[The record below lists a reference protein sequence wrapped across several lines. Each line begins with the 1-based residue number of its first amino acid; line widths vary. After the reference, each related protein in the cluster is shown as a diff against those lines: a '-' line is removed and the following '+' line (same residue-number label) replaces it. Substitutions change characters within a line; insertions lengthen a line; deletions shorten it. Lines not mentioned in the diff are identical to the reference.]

1 MLRVALILVLAL
13 LTWVYWPVTGA
24 DFVIDDYVFIATGR
38 MVENPLAAFWQSHF
52 YEPYYFRPL
61 GVISWW
67 VTTRLFSPD
76 YQAHSIVNLVIHA
89 LSVCLLAA
97 LLRDLGAKKWA
108 TLAAAA
114 LFALA
119 PFSLTATFWPSNRF
133 DLLAVLFLF
142 CTAISLLNV
151 LVVRGGASTRWWFA
165 LVFSAVAACWSKE
178 LAFPAATMMACVA
191 LFYSGASL
199 RLRVG
204 VFAAL
209 GAAISVAFFWRHA
222 MIAQPYAVTG
232 ADPVT
237 RFLEGGQAWVNAA
250 PGFVA
255 LALGETHVSIASWV
269 VVVVLVAALL
279 FPVRRL
285 QRRFGDAPAPSMP
298 SAAMLIAAVLVWGA
312 IALVQTSLAGVFVW
326 MLDGG
331 ALGTMTYGRFY
342 YGSMAALAVVAGA
355 VLSRARLSV
364 ASSAVVVVC
373 AVVLGVQQRSLAERF
388 AKWTQTEIRP
398 VAVAAT
404 AIADANAVTNASTVT
419 NANTAATPAA
429 PCVLV
434 FLGTQANHPWFRM
447 FADVTVKARTEQA
460 SSTWRCH
467 VMTESTPW
475 IFAFPAGVL
484 SVAPMNLGLPTVPDA
499 NGPKADSIWSTI
511 RYRYRLA
518 PKDVQALPSARFF
531 DWRGDK
537 FVEVTEE
544 VRSGAKV
551 VKMHGWG
558 F

>member
-1 MLRVALILVLAL
+1 MLRVAMLLVLAML
-13 LTWVYWPVTGA
+13 AWVYWPATGA

-61 GVISWW
+61 GVLSWW
-67 VTTRLFSPD
+67 VTTRLFSLD
-76 YQAHSIVNLVIHA
+76 YQAHSVVNLAIHA
-89 LSVCLLAA
+89 LSVCLLVS
-97 LLRDLGAKKWA
+97 LLRNLGAKKWA

-114 LFALA
+114 LFAFA
-119 PFSLTATFWPSNRF
+119 PFSLTATLWPSNRF

-151 LVVRGGASTRWWFA
+151 LRNGSARWWFA
-165 LVFSAVAACWSKE
+165 LVFSALAACWSKE
-178 LAFPAATMMACVA
+178 LAFPAATMLACVA

-204 VFAAL
+204 AFAAL
-209 GAAISVAFFWRHA
+209 GVTISVAFFWRHA
-222 MIAQPYAVTG
+222 VIAQPYAVAG

-237 RFLEGGQAWVNAA
+237 RFLEGGYAWVNAA
-250 PGFVA
+250 PGFAA
-255 LALGETHVSIASWV
+255 LALGETNVSIASWIV
-269 VVVVLVAALL
+269 VTVLILALL

-285 QRRFGDAPAPSMP
+285 QRRFGDAPAPLMP
-298 SAAMLIAAVLVWGA
+298 SAAMLIAAGLVWGA
-312 IALVQTSLAGVFVW
+312 ISLVQTSLAGVFVW

-331 ALGTMTYGRFY
+331 TLGTITYGRFY

-355 VLSRARLSV
+355 ILSRARLSV
-364 ASSAVVVVC
+364 AFSVVVLVC
-373 AVVLGVQQRSLAERF
+373 AVVLGVQQRSLAAGF

-398 VAVAAT
+398 FAVEAT
-404 AIADANAVTNASTVT
+404 AIADTNSVT
-419 NANTAATPAA
+419 NANSASKPDM

-460 SSTWRCH
+460 NSTWRCH

-475 IFAFPAGVL
+475 IFAFPASASSGV
-484 SVAPMNLGLPTVPDA
+484 PMDLGLPNVPDT
-499 NGPKADSIWSTI
+499 NGPKADSTWSTI

-518 PKDVQALPSARFF
+518 PKDVQALPGARFF
-531 DWRGDK
+531 DWRGGA

-544 VRSGAKV
+544 VRSGAKS
-551 VKMHGWG
+551 VKMHGWA